1 MIPYLMITGYS
12 DSGKTLVT
20 SRLIAL
26 LTGKGYRTAAVK
38 HAHKGYDFDTPGK
51 DSWQFFENGAR
62 EVVVASPRSFFIH
75 RRVET
80 EPDLDELLSAI
91 REVDIILVEGFK
103 QHAGPKIRV
112 YREGHSSDKLPVT
125 GEVLAVVSDPKTEEK
140 VPCFGFDELDQLAEL
155 IINSLLKTP

>member
-1 MIPYLMITGYS
+1 
-12 DSGKTLVT
+12 
-20 SRLIAL
+20 
-26 LTGKGYRTAAVK
+26 
-38 HAHKGYDFDTPGK
+38 
-51 DSWQFFENGAR
+51 
-62 EVVVASPRSFFIH
+62 
-75 RRVET
+75 VET

-91 REVDIILVEGFK
+91 REWILFWWKDYK